1 MVRNSST
8 RCKACFAQ
16 RSRRLLRRY
25 ALLVFALASPLV
37 TAGSQR
43 ALQRADK
50 RVVVDLGH
58 NLGGAASLRIL
69 KHLEP
74 WTYQPSA
81 GETHEQ
87 LVQQLLAAVAANDT
101 TALPQVDGRPL
112 FLVTLGDTAAAAA
125 LIEAD
130 QLAGVGNEGFV
141 VHSQHRNGFTVLA
154 ANGNA
159 MSEAA
164 ARSTLS
170 QQPAGGTH
178 TASIRGDDSPHRHLV
193 NTGAVTAAYAAL
205 EELGF
210 AFFHPLQPISPVLL
224 RQPDDLHREESPRWH
239 YRGFHIHTQHPLE
252 LTDVLQGF
260 DVISNASASTAKQ
273 QSVSEAAAAAAA
285 AAKSSGGRFRYLKSL
300 WSGSSSSSSSSK
312 TAITEAVNA
321 DAPLSEQLTEP
332 YAGMH
337 SDHHHRS
344 AATDDDS
351 STTAPDAAAAA
362 GSGSTASTTANTT
375 TAAGTDNSGIESWE
389 SMLSDVEAFFEW
401 CAANRVN
408 RVEWMLLGDEK
419 WDSVAHSP
427 LRQTRL
433 ARLVS
438 IAHNYGVLAGADVPI
453 GLQQQHA
460 WYMVKPKQ
468 SRHEQIRA
476 IQERCDWVAA
486 AGFDFISTES
496 GLSEFTHPGD
506 ELMLSLMD
514 TFANHVVSAMHTL
527 LTDYLSIFILS
538 CKPCECEWMHLGM
551 VTTHCC
557 VKYIWYML
565 LLQLAVS
572 SSCSKAFCLHS
583 TASKQVTKYSC

>member
-8 RCKACFAQ
+8 RCKACLAH
-16 RSRRLLRRY
+16 RSRRLLRRCVV
-25 ALLVFALASPLV
+25 LVFVLASPLV

-43 ALQRADK
+43 ALQRDADK

-101 TALPQVDGRPL
+101 AALPQVDGRPL
-112 FLVTLGDTAAAAA
+112 ILLTLGDTAAAAA
-125 LIEAD
+125 FIEAD
-130 QLAGVGNEGFV
+130 QLAGVGNEGLV
-141 VHSQHRNGFTVLA
+141 VHSQHRNGVTVLA

-159 MSEAA
+159 MSEAT

-170 QQPAGGTH
+170 QQPAGGKH

-224 RQPDDLHREESPRWH
+224 KQPEDLHREESPRWH
-239 YRGFHIHTQHPLE
+239 YRGFHVHTQHPLE

-260 DVISNASASTAKQ
+260 DMISNASASTATQ
-273 QSVSEAAAAAAA
+273 QSDSEAAAAA
-285 AAKSSGGRFRYLKSL
+285 AAKSSGGRFRYLRSL
-300 WSGSSSSSSSSK
+300 WSGSSSSSGSTSI
-312 TAITEAVNA
+312 TAVSEVVDA
-321 DAPLSEQLTEP
+321 DVPLSEQLTEP

-337 SDHHHRS
+337 NDHHHRS
-344 AATDDDS
+344 AATDAAS
-351 STTAPDAAAAA
+351 STTESDAAAAA
-362 GSGSTASTTANTT
+362 AAASGGSTASSTANTT
-375 TAAGTDNSGIESWE
+375 TTAAASEDSGIESWE

-438 IAHNYGVLAGADVPI
+438 IAHSYGVLAGADVPI

-468 SRHEQIRA
+468 SRQEQIRA

-514 TFANHVVSAMHTL
+514 TFANHVVSAVCDVYFAL
-527 LTDYLSIFILS
+527 
-538 CKPCECEWMHLGM
+538 KMHLY
-551 VTTHCC
+551 VWLCC
-557 VKYIWYML
+557 ERYK
-565 LLQLAVS
+565 
-572 SSCSKAFCLHS
+572 CE
-583 TASKQVTKYSC
+583 

>member
-1 MVRNSST
+1 LLFCAALRVSEGKEMVRNSSA
-8 RCKACFAQ
+8 RCKACFMH
-16 RSRRLLRRY
+16 RSKRLLRRCT
-25 ALLVFALASPLV
+25 LLVFVASPLV

-43 ALQRADK
+43 ALQRDADK
-50 RVVVDLGH
+50 RIVVDLGH

-74 WTYQPSA
+74 WTYQPLA

-101 TALPQVDGRPL
+101 AALPHVDGKPL
-112 FLVTLGDTAAAAA
+112 FLVTLGDTTAAAIF
-125 LIEAD
+125 IEAE
-130 QLAGVGNEGFV
+130 LAGVGNEGFV
-141 VHSQHRNGFTVLA
+141 VHSQHRNGVTVLA

-159 MSEAA
+159 MSEAT

-170 QQPAGGTH
+170 QQPVAGKH
-178 TASIRGDDSPHRHLV
+178 TASVRGDNSPHRHLV

-224 RQPDDLHREESPRWH
+224 RQPEELHREEAPRWH

-260 DVISNASASTAKQ
+260 DVIGSASSSTAKQ
-273 QSVSEAAAAAAA
+273 QSDSAAAVAAAGN
-285 AAKSSGGRFRYLKSL
+285 SSGGRFRYLRSL
-300 WSGSSSSSSSSK
+300 WSGSSSSSSSNS
-312 TAITEAVNA
+312 AVVTEAVDA
-321 DAPLSEQLTEP
+321 DVPLSEQLTEP

-337 SDHHHRS
+337 SDHHQQHRS
-344 AATDDDS
+344 AATEGDG
-351 STTAPDAAAAA
+351 STTAADAAAAA
-362 GSGSTASTTANTT
+362 NSASTTANTT
-375 TAAGTDNSGIESWE
+375 TATAGNDSGSESWD

-408 RVEWMLLGDEK
+408 RVEWMLLGDDK

-427 LRQTRL
+427 LRQSRL

-438 IAHNYGVLAGADVPI
+438 IAHSYGVLAGADVPI

-468 SRHEQIRA
+468 SRQEQTRA

-514 TFANHVVSAMHTL
+514 TFANHVVSV
-527 LTDYLSIFILS
+527 LS
-538 CKPCECEWMHLGM
+538 P
-551 VTTHCC
+551 VC
-557 VKYIWYML
+557 VVY
-565 LLQLAVS
+565 
-572 SSCSKAFCLHS
+572 H
-583 TASKQVTKYSC
+583 

>member
-8 RCKACFAQ
+8 RCKACLAH
-16 RSRRLLRRY
+16 RSRRLLRRC
-25 ALLVFALASPLV
+25 AVLVFVLASPLV

-43 ALQRADK
+43 ALQRDADK

-69 KHLEP
+69 KHLQP

-112 FLVTLGDTAAAAA
+112 FLLTLGDTAAAAA
-125 LIEAD
+125 FIAAD

-141 VHSQHRNGFTVLA
+141 VHSQHCNGVTVLA

-159 MSEAA
+159 MSEAT

-170 QQPAGGTH
+170 QQPAGGKH
-178 TASIRGDDSPHRHLV
+178 TASTRGDDSPHRHLV

-224 RQPDDLHREESPRWH
+224 RQPDTLHREESPRWH

-273 QSVSEAAAAAAA
+273 QSDSEAAAAAAA
-285 AAKSSGGRFRYLKSL
+285 TKSSGGRFRYLRSL
-300 WSGSSSSSSSSK
+300 WSGSSSSSGSSI
-312 TAITEAVNA
+312 TAVTEVVDA
-321 DAPLSEQLTEP
+321 DVPLSEQLTEP

-337 SDHHHRS
+337 NDNHHRS

-351 STTAPDAAAAA
+351 SSTTDAAAAA
-362 GSGSTASTTANTT
+362 SGGSTASPAANTT
-375 TAAGTDNSGIESWE
+375 TAAASEDSGIESWE

-438 IAHNYGVLAGADVPI
+438 IAHSYGVLAGADVPI

-468 SRHEQIRA
+468 SRQEQIRA

-514 TFANHVVSAMHTL
+514 TFANHVVSALYYYVCLRYIYFFTIC
-527 LTDYLSIFILS
+527 SI
-538 CKPCECEWMHLGM
+538 
-551 VTTHCC
+551 
-557 VKYIWYML
+557 
-565 LLQLAVS
+565 
-572 SSCSKAFCLHS
+572 
-583 TASKQVTKYSC
+583 